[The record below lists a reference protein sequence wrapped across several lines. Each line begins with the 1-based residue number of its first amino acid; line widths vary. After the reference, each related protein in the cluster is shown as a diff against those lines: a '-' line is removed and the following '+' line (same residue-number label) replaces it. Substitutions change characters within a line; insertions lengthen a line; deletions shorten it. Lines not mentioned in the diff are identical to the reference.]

1 MSVYGKIYGN
11 EKTSL
16 ELSEK
21 AFKVYSNTDYLQI
34 VESYDGLYTINS
46 TLLFRDKLTAQEVN
60 KILEEFYDDWYGDD

>member
-1 MSVYGKIYGN
+1 MKIYGKIYGN
-11 EKTSL
+11 EKTNL

-21 AFKVYSNTDYLQI
+21 AFKIYSDTDYMQI

-60 KILEEFYDDWYGDD
+60 NLLEEFYVDWYGDD

>member
-1 MSVYGKIYGN
+1 MRVYGRIYGN
-11 EKTSL
+11 EKTNL

-21 AFKVYSNTDYLQI
+21 ALKVYNDTDYLQI

-60 KILEEFYDDWYGDD
+60 NLLEEFYVDWYGDD